1 LASTHYREE
10 VPLETALR
18 DTIEAVEFTSLYRA
32 YRPRLFQICLRILK
46 DPLEAEDTCQEVFI
60 KAIRAWDAFEGRS
73 KLGTWIT
80 SICLNECRTRLR
92 MRKYRARQ
100 LSSYLLEAETCS
112 SHPSADIVRLRTVL
126 EREKPKM
133 KPVLRKI
140 LRMHLEDGL
149 NHREIAENLRVSR
162 VYVTRL
168 MGHIKWIVAGKRS
181 AAFKFG
187 KSA

>member
-1 LASTHYREE
+1 METL
-10 VPLETALR
+10 VPEP
-18 DTIEAVEFTSLYRA
+18 IEAAEFSSLYRA
-32 YRPRLFQICLRILK
+32 YRPRLFHICLRILK

-92 MRKYRARQ
+92 LRKYRARR
-100 LSSYLLEAETCS
+100 LSSYLLEAETFS
-112 SHPSADIVRLRTVL
+112 AHPSADIVRLRTVL

-168 MGHIKWIVAGKRS
+168 MGHIKWIVAGRRPAAAKTRES
-181 AAFKFG
+181 A
-187 KSA
+187 